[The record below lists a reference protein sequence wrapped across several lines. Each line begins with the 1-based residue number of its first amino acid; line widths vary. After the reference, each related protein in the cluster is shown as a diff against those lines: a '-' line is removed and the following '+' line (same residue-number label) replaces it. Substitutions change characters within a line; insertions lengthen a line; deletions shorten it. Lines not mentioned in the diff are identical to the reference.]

1 MLLHPFFLHVKPQLL
16 SENETNGV
24 GYLLIRATYLIS
36 VSAEQLAGQ
45 LKSKSSLTKN

>member
-1 MLLHPFFLHVKPQLL
+1 M
-16 SENETNGV
+16 NGV

-45 LKSKSSLTKN
+45 LQFKSSLTKNWHFLNWVELICGFPK